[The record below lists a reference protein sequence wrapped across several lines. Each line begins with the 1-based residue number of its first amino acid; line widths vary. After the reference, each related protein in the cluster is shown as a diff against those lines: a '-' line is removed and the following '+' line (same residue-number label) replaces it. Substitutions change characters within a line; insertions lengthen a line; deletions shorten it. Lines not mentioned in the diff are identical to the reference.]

1 MTFGSGEMQSHGVSL
16 KTDAKN
22 PTHDPFIPISIIYR
36 LMAKKVMTLEFS
48 KVLQGMVIFAKNVL
62 YRLMAKKVMALE
74 FSKVLQGM
82 VIFAKNV
89 LRFIFMMKSWPWKS
103 AKCFKEWSFS

>member
-1 MTFGSGEMQSHGVSL
+1 MGMWLIQKPGPGKILKLEKKSHGKNMTFGSGEMQSHGVSL

-36 LMAKKVMTLEFS
+36 
-48 KVLQGMVIFAKNVL
+48 Q
-62 YRLMAKKVMALE
+62 MAKKVMALE
-74 FSKVLQGM
+74 ISKVLQGM